1 VALLGAADDDL
12 RIVTL
17 SGEVI
22 RIQTKQVRL
31 SGRATQG
38 VRLIDLESGDKVSS
52 MAKAEES

>member
-1 VALLGAADDDL
+1 MLGAADDDP

-31 SGRATQG
+31 PGRATQG